1 MMTKMPPQ
9 GWPQGVGRVLLDTV
23 DSTNAEALRRA
34 PGLADPVW
42 IVAGEQTAGRGR
54 RARAW
59 SSPKGNFY
67 GTLVMRPE
75 GDAAQIAL
83 RSFVI
88 ALALRDAMVTLT
100 GLPDC
105 FTLKW
110 PNDVLLNGG
119 KLAGILLE
127 GVSGGAHP
135 VLCIGIGINL
145 IFAPDASQLE
155 PGAVAPVSVLG
166 ETGLRITPGQMLDA
180 LAPAFA
186 HWEARLLAEGFGPL
200 RDAWMAVAARKGEV
214 ITARTGL
221 GASATARQGVFRGI
235 DATGALQLEIGG
247 TITAIPAADVF
258 F

>member
-1 MMTKMPPQ
+1 MA
-9 GWPQGVGRVLLDTV
+9 GWPEGVGRVLLDSI

-34 PGLADPVW
+34 PGLVEPTW

-59 SSPKGNFY
+59 TSPRGNFY
-67 GTLVMRPE
+67 GTLVMHPAGPPE
-75 GDAAQIAL
+75 TVAL
-83 RSFVI
+83 RSFVA
-88 ALALRDAMVTLT
+88 ALALRDAMVALT
-100 GLPDC
+100 GLPEC
-105 FTLKW
+105 LALKW

-127 GVSGGAHP
+127 GSSGAGSP

-145 IFAPDASQLE
+145 IAAPDAAQVE

-166 ETGLRITPGQMLDA
+166 ETGLRFTPARMLDA

-186 HWEARLLAEGFGPL
+186 RWEARLQAEGFAPL
-200 RDAWMAVAARKGEV
+200 RTEWLAHAARLGEV
-214 ITARTGL
+214 ITARTGA
-221 GASATARQGVFRGI
+221 GANATSRTGIFRGLAA
-235 DATGALQLEIGG
+235 DGALLLDAGAGAI
-247 TITAIPAADVF
+247 AIPAADVF

>member
-1 MMTKMPPQ
+1 MMTHKPPQ
-9 GWPQGVGRVLLDTV
+9 GWPEGVGRVLLDTI

-34 PGLADPVW
+34 PGLNDPMW

-59 SSPKGNFY
+59 ASPKGNFY
-67 GTLVMRPE
+67 GTLVMKPD
-75 GDAAQIAL
+75 GDAAHIAL
-83 RSFVI
+83 RSFVT
-88 ALALRDAMVTLT
+88 ALALRDALVALT

-127 GVSGGAHP
+127 GVSGGARP
-135 VLCIGIGINL
+135 ILCIGIGINL
-145 IFAPDASQLE
+145 IFAPDASQVE
-155 PGAVAPVSVLG
+155 SGAVAPVSVLG

-186 HWEARLLAEGFGPL
+186 HWEGRLVTEGFGPL
-200 RDAWMAVAARKGEV
+200 RDAWMEHAARKGEV
-214 ITARTGL
+214 IIARTGL
-221 GASATARQGVFRGI
+221 GATATSRQGVFRGI

-247 TITAIPAADVF
+247 TMTAIPAADVF